1 MRGGHCLEVWTKKQQ
16 VVSLS
21 SAESELHA
29 AAKAAS
35 QGLGIQSVA
44 KDMGIECKLTQHLP
58 QFGQP
63 QETGESET
71 RRCAVPVDRG
81 GFQVREI
88 CHKEGRHEREP
99 RRLDD

>member
-1 MRGGHCLEVWTKKQQ
+1 M
-16 VVSLS
+16 
-21 SAESELHA
+21 
-29 AAKAAS
+29 
-35 QGLGIQSVA
+35 A

-99 RRLDD
+99 RRLDDQATTGAKDRTAEDDHGLRVCRAPTVNEYRWHGM